1 MIIYLDTNIFYKNWY
16 FDNPHFK
23 YLFNFINNEGHTLL
37 ISKLVIQEIENIRNR
52 EIKSTLEDINKCM
65 EFLNKRLLH
74 NVKFDD
80 SAIINQKY
88 DFKELVK
95 KFIDYSNITILDY
108 SDVEQEEVVEKALYL
123 KKPFQEEE
131 KGYRDTMIWLSLL
144 AFVKTNNIEE
154 EVIFISS
161 NKNDFFEKKKKSVTF
176 HSDLLEDINKK
187 QITAQITPYET
198 LFSFVK
204 STIDEGLHSFD
215 HTNPDF
221 EHYLEILGEEY
232 LGTFDYRGEMFNF
245 KSGVFTIKFSQIL
258 NVHVDMFE
266 GMEDPEVLGA
276 KKLNEESVYVNFKYN
291 LRRVTLTL
299 EILKEEYFKYKDE
312 ILNNFYNVEFQEETV
327 LISTVIRPYFD
338 VSFIYNPLQEEV
350 NDYSVDYLY
359 IG

>member
-23 YLFNFINNEGHTLL
+23 YLFHFINNEGHTLL

-52 EIKSTLEDINKCM
+52 EIKSTLEDISKSM
-65 EFLNKRLLH
+65 EFLNKRLLN

-80 SAIINQKY
+80 TAIINQEY
-88 DFKELVK
+88 DFEKLLKE
-95 KFIDYSNITILDY
+95 FINYSNIRILDY
-108 SDVEQEEVVEKALYL
+108 IDVKQEEVVEKALYF

-144 AFVKTNNIEE
+144 DFIKTNNIKKD
-154 EVIFISS
+154 VIFISS
-161 NKNDFFEKKKKSVTF
+161 NKNDFFEKKKKTISF

-187 QITAQITPYET
+187 EITTKIIPFET

-204 STIDEGLHSFD
+204 NTIDEALHSFD
-215 HTNPDF
+215 HSNPNF
-221 EHYLEILGEEY
+221 EHYLEVLGEEY
-232 LGTFDYRGEMFNF
+232 LGTHDYRGEVFNF
-245 KSGVFTIKFSQIL
+245 RSGAFTIKFSQII

-276 KKLNEESVYVNFKYN
+276 KKLDEDSVYVNFKYN

-299 EILKEEYFKYKDE
+299 EISKEEYFKYKDD
-312 ILNNFYNVEFQEETV
+312 ISNKFYGTEFQEETV
-327 LISTVIRPYFD
+327 LISTIIRPYFD
-338 VSFIYNPLQEEV
+338 VSFIYDTLQEEV
-350 NDYSVDYLY
+350 KDYSVDYLY

>member
-23 YLFNFINNEGHTLL
+23 YLFHFINNEGHTLL

-52 EIKSTLEDINKCM
+52 EIKSTLEDISKSM

-80 SAIINQKY
+80 TAIINQEY
-88 DFKELVK
+88 DFEKLLK
-95 KFIDYSNITILDY
+95 RFIEYSNITTLDY
-108 SDVEQEEVVEKALYL
+108 SYVKQEEVVEKALYL

-144 AFVKTNNIEE
+144 DFVKDNDIKE

-161 NKNDFFEKKKKSVTF
+161 NKNDFFEKKKKPISF
-176 HSDLLEDINKK
+176 HSDLMEDISRK
-187 QITAQITPYET
+187 QITTEIIPYET

-204 STIDEGLHSFD
+204 NTIDEGLHSFD
-215 HTNPDF
+215 HSNPDF
-221 EHYLEILGEEY
+221 EHYLEVLGEEY
-232 LGTFDYRGEMFNF
+232 LETFDYRGKMFSF
-245 KSGVFTIKFSQIL
+245 KSGAYTIKFSHIL
-258 NVHVDMFE
+258 NVHIDMFE

-276 KKLNEESVYVNFKYN
+276 KKLNEDSVYVNFKYN

-312 ILNNFYNVEFQEETV
+312 ILNNFYDIEFQEETV

-338 VSFIYNPLQEEV
+338 VSFIYDTLKEEV